1 MAGTARVVKRVWP
14 LFTLHGA
21 ASAYKPFEQAVFDSI
36 VNIIT
41 DLETLRAAHDA
52 RHVLLDADTGVTDTD
67 YEGGTNGLTIDTA
80 SDLLA
85 FTISTPELGD

>member
-1 MAGTARVVKRVWP
+1 MAGTTITVKRTWSN
-14 LFTLHGA
+14 FTSHGP
-21 ASAYKPFEQAVFDSI
+21 SGVQMPFEQMVFEAIND
-36 VNIIT
+36 IIT

-80 SDLLA
+80 ADLLA
-85 FTISTPELGD
+85 PALTTIEQGD

>member
-1 MAGTARVVKRVWP
+1 MAGTTVVVKRQWP
-14 LFTLHGA
+14 LFTHHTA
-21 ASAYKPFEQAVFDSI
+21 IDVPFEQAVFDAI
-36 VNIIT
+36 RNIIT

-80 SDLLA
+80 GDLVAPSL
-85 FTISTPELGD
+85 STPELGD